1 MGKTIIISNRLPV
14 QLQISNGGITAV
26 PSVGGLATGMKSVH
40 SGGDSL
46 WIGWSG
52 LTDEEIP
59 EELADDIDSALAEH
73 GSSKVKLT
81 ADEVDGFYY
90 GFSNRTI
97 WPLFHY
103 FLEYS
108 EFELASW
115 ETYKKVNQKFAD
127 AILQKSEDDDIIWV
141 HDYQLMLVPQMVRE
155 KRPNIAIG
163 FFLHIPFPSYEI
175 FRTMPWREEVLQG
188 LLGADLIGFHT
199 YDYER
204 HFLSSVRRLLGLE
217 VSFNEIYLENR
228 VIKAD
233 SFPMGIDYK
242 KFRDAALE
250 HKKRDPEKLSELQ
263 KRLNKHKAA
272 DPEAKF
278 FLSIDRLDYS
288 KGIAKRLN
296 AFEYFL
302 NKYPQYK
309 EKVRLIILA
318 VPSRSNV
325 PQYQLLKREIDELV
339 GRINGEFSTVSWT
352 PIWYFYRSMPFENLI
367 DLYTSSDIA
376 WLTPLRDGMNLVAK
390 EYIAT
395 RTDQTGVLIL
405 SEMAGSANEMNESL
419 LINPNNFEQIAD
431 ALFEA
436 INMPK
441 EEQQARNELLQ
452 KRLERY
458 DVERWANDFMNSLR
472 GQKDRDAANVSKRM
486 TDSRLSTVLEEYRKA
501 KKRLLFLDYDGT
513 LAGFHND
520 PQKAGPDEELYK
532 LLDALKEQPGTVL
545 FIISGRDKDTF
556 TRWFLPKKYNMI
568 VEHGVWIS
576 RDGEDF
582 KLLENVKNDWMDKIR
597 PVLESFVDRTP
608 GSFIE
613 EKNYSLAWHYR
624 KTDPDF
630 GNLRATE
637 LSTVLTSLIG
647 TDDLSVLNGNKVM
660 EVKSSNVNKGRAS
673 MRMLGEN
680 DYDFVFAI
688 GDDWTDEF
696 MFQELPESTVTVK
709 VGRQKTSAKY
719 FVENTMKVRE
729 LFEIV
734 YKSIN
739 LGQTLNDEKIALR
752 KYLLSGHNDVCP
764 TEH

>member
-14 QLQISNGGITAV
+14 QLQISKGDIEAI

-40 SGGDSL
+40 SEGESL

-59 EELADDIDSALAEH
+59 EELAPRIDKALAEH
-73 GSSKVKLT
+73 GASKVNLT
-81 ADEVDGFYY
+81 NADIDGFYY

-108 EFELASW
+108 EFELESW
-115 ETYKKVNQKFAD
+115 KTYQQVNQKFAN
-127 AILQKSEDDDIIWV
+127 AILEQSGDDDIIWV
-141 HDYQLMLVPQMVRE
+141 HDYQLMLVPQMVKAE
-155 KRPNIAIG
+155 RPESSIG
-163 FFLHIPFPSYEI
+163 FFLHIPFPSFEI
-175 FRTMPWREEVLQG
+175 FRTLPWREEILQG
-188 LLGADLIGFHT
+188 MLGSDLIGFHT

-217 VSFNEIYLENR
+217 VSFNEIYSDER
-228 VIKAD
+228 VIKVD

-242 KFRDAALE
+242 KFSKAAKDNKE
-250 HKKRDPEKLSELQ
+250 RTKKQHSELQ
-263 KRLNKHKAA
+263 QRLNTHKESAP
-272 DPEAKF
+272 DAKF
-278 FLSIDRLDYS
+278 FLSIDRLDYT

-367 DLYTSSDIA
+367 DLYTSCDIA
-376 WLTPLRDGMNLVAK
+376 WLTPIRDGMNLVAK

-395 RTDQTGVLIL
+395 RTDKTGVLIL
-405 SEMAGSANEMNESL
+405 SEMAGSAYEMNEAL

-431 ALFEA
+431 ALFKA
-436 INMPK
+436 INMPV
-441 EEQQARNELLQ
+441 EEQKSRNAILQ

-458 DVERWANDFMNSLR
+458 NVEKWATDFMKALTDQR
-472 GQKDRDAANVSKRM
+472 EKDPAFVTR
-486 TDSRLSTVLEEYRKA
+486 RLSVDHMNIILRDYRKA
-501 KKRLLFLDYDGT
+501 KKRLLFIDYDGT
-513 LAGFHND
+513 LTGFHED
-520 PQKAGPDEELYK
+520 PQKAGPDKGLYE
-532 LLDALKEQPGTVL
+532 LLDRFMELENTVT

-556 TRWFLPKKYNMI
+556 SKWFLAREYNMI

-576 RDGEDF
+576 RGGKAF
-582 KLLENVKNDWMDKIR
+582 KKLENVKKDWMGKIR

-630 GNLRATE
+630 GQKRASE
-637 LSTVLTSLIG
+637 LDTVLRSLIAN
-647 TDDLSVLNGNKVM
+647 DDLSILNGNKVM
-660 EVKSSNVNKGRAS
+660 EIKSSNVNKGRAA
-673 MRMLGEN
+673 MRIFAE
-680 DYDFVFAI
+680 DEYDFVFAI

-696 MFQELPESTVTVK
+696 MFQELPDDAVTVK
-709 VGRQKTSAKY
+709 VGRQKTQAKY
-719 FVENTMKVRE
+719 YIDGIKNVRE
-729 LFEIV
+729 L
-734 YKSIN
+734 
-739 LGQTLNDEKIALR
+739 
-752 KYLLSGHNDVCP
+752 LSRFID
-764 TEH
+764 